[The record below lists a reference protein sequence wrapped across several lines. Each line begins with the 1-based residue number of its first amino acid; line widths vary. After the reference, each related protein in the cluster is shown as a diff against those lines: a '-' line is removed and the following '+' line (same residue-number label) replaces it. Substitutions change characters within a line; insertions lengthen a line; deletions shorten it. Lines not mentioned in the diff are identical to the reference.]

1 MLGNPQ
7 KKEII
12 ILIKQIR
19 CQLALG
25 GLTSPFGQSPLPKK
39 LIITCTNNRIQNC
52 HQRNNK

>member
-1 MLGNPQ
+1 MLGNPE

-25 GLTSPFGQSPLPKK
+25 AYIPIWT
-39 LIITCTNNRIQNC
+39 TCLAKEINNYLYE
-52 HQRNNK
+52 